1 MKGKFRQIEE
11 QIQHFV
17 EKQALRILG
26 IPDVESELSQRLVQ
40 AMQDEAHVNDDGKL
54 IAPNIYTLNIHPK
67 YAVDMQS
74 NQELLDKLALHLT
87 ETGRSSDVHFD
98 ATVTINIFPD
108 EHVAPGEFEVHAMWK
123 RPSTG
128 LTESTR
134 IELDDPGSQAIP
146 ANAFLIIDGADIYN
160 LDKEVVNIGRK
171 LDNDLV
177 LDDPRVS
184 RKHGQLRAIKGRYT
198 LFDLDSS
205 GGSFVNGE
213 RTRQA
218 ILHPG
223 DVISL
228 AGIPLV
234 YGEDAVLSLEETKEL
249 QPINKEDF
257 TKNSSPDGQ

>member
-1 MKGKFRQIEE
+1 MKGKFQQLEQ

-40 AMQDEAHVNDDGKL
+40 AMQAEVHTDNDGKL
-54 IAPNIYTLNIHPK
+54 IAPNIFTLNINPK
-67 YAVDMQS
+67 FATDLQT
-74 NQELLDKLALHLT
+74 NQDLLDTLALHVAEVGK
-87 ETGRSSDVHFD
+87 ETGVNFD
-98 ATVTINIFPD
+98 AAVNINIFPD
-108 EHVAPGEFEVHAMWK
+108 ENVAAGDFKVHAMWK
-123 RPSTG
+123 PLSNG
-128 LTESTR
+128 FTESTR
-134 IELDDPGSQAIP
+134 IELDTDTPSIP
-146 ANAFLIIDGADIYN
+146 ANAFLIIDGADVYN
-160 LDKEVVNIGRK
+160 LEKEVVNIGRK

-184 RKHGQLRAIKGRYT
+184 RKHSQLRAIKGHYT

-213 RTRQA
+213 RTRQMV
-218 ILHPG
+218 LRPG

-234 YGEDAVLSLEETKEL
+234 YGEDAVLSLEETREL

-257 TKNSSPDGQ
+257 TKNSSSDDK